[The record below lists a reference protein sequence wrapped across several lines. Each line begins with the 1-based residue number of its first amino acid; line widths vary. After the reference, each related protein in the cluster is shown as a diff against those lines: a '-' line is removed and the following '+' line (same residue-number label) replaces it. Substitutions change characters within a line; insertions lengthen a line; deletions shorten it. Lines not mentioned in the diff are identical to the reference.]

1 MAVLVIP
8 KQNCIFI
15 MGLSEKVHQ
24 IYLLLTQE
32 VQKKVQVSVLVQ
44 ENEARTVQSGGRK
57 SFLGEKMGD

>member
-32 VQKKVQVSVLVQ
+32 DHKKVLAQ

-57 SFLGEKMGD
+57 SFLGEKLGD